1 MIKYATDK
9 QLPVKIRMFDSNRNQ
24 TNILYKKE
32 FDGCASINK
41 NLKIIYTITEEEGGE
56 EQPAQASSSSS
67 GTVTWNGE
75 RGRIDKAMVT
85 RYLSDNEIKDS
96 VFYICGPPGVV
107 DAMRKLIQNELQ
119 IQKEKLKVE
128 EFTGY

>member
-107 DAMRKLIQNELQ
+107 DAMRKLIQSELQ

>member
-9 QLPVKIRMFDSNRNQ
+9 QLPVKIMMFDSNRNQ